1 MLRNNAISF
10 PCLSPSLPHPHCP
23 PPPLFPSL
31 FVELSFAIGILSRHH
46 YILAYKKCTV
56 VGKKIFLRLMN
67 LLLSIYLLANRWE
80 RKLLFKATLIF
91 CMNKL
96 KNTLR
101 KKNCDTKKNQL
112 KIIPPSLTIVETV
125 MIFDKLLVGGIGVLL
140 HFSIKKII
148 RVIWGATIPPQ

>member
-1 MLRNNAISF
+1 
-10 PCLSPSLPHPHCP
+10 
-23 PPPLFPSL
+23 
-31 FVELSFAIGILSRHH
+31 
-46 YILAYKKCTV
+46 
-56 VGKKIFLRLMN
+56 
-67 LLLSIYLLANRWE
+67 
-80 RKLLFKATLIF
+80 
-91 CMNKL
+91 MNKL

-148 RVIWGATIPPQ
+148 RVI